1 MSNVR
6 TARVAVIGG
15 GPGGYAAAFAA
26 ADLGLDVVLVSDEPP
41 LGGTCLNRGCIPSKA
56 LLHVAKVIRD
66 ARQARTFGVTFSEP
80 SVDLAAL
87 RAHVSQVVSRMAGG
101 LSHLAAQRGVEVV
114 HGRARFTNS
123 RELEIL
129 RPGGE
134 RELLRFQ
141 EAVVATG
148 SRPAELVEVPAGSPR
163 VMDSTRALALEE
175 VPKRLLVVGGG
186 YIGLE
191 LATVYAAL
199 GSRVSVV
206 EMADTL
212 LPGFDRDLV
221 RPLMARLKR
230 ELHQVL
236 LKTRVTSVEDDGEA
250 VRVRFAGE
258 HAPQDEEVFDRV
270 LVAVGRRPNTEGL
283 GLENTGVRVDPAGFI
298 QVDAQRRTADPAVF
312 AVGDVAGPP
321 MLAHKAA
328 HEGKLVA
335 EVLAGRSVAF
345 DARAIPAVVYTD
357 PEIAACGL
365 SEEQAKAEGRNVKV
379 VRFPWAASGRAA
391 ASGLSEGMTKLI
403 VDADSEVV
411 LGVGIVGS
419 GASELIAEGALAVEM
434 GATAEDLRLTV
445 HPHPTLSETVMEAAE
460 AFYGMATHIYRK
472 S

>member
-87 RAHVSQVVSRMAGG
+87 RAHVGQVVSRMAGG

-148 SRPAELVEVPAGSPR
+148 SRPAELVEVPAGSPPGDGLHEGAGAGR
-163 VMDSTRALALEE
+163 GSQEAS
-175 VPKRLLVVGGG
+175 GSSGG

-328 HEGKLVA
+328 DEGKLVA

>member
-1 MSNVR
+1 
-6 TARVAVIGG
+6 
-15 GPGGYAAAFAA
+15 
-26 ADLGLDVVLVSDEPP
+26 
-41 LGGTCLNRGCIPSKA
+41 
-56 LLHVAKVIRD
+56 
-66 ARQARTFGVTFSEP
+66 
-80 SVDLAAL
+80 
-87 RAHVSQVVSRMAGG
+87 
-101 LSHLAAQRGVEVV
+101 
-114 HGRARFTNS
+114 
-123 RELEIL
+123 
-129 RPGGE
+129 
-134 RELLRFQ
+134 
-141 EAVVATG
+141 
-148 SRPAELVEVPAGSPR
+148 
-163 VMDSTRALALEE
+163 
-175 VPKRLLVVGGG
+175 
-186 YIGLE
+186 
-191 LATVYAAL
+191 
-199 GSRVSVV
+199 
-206 EMADTL
+206 
-212 LPGFDRDLV
+212 
-221 RPLMARLKR
+221 
-230 ELHQVL
+230 
-236 LKTRVTSVEDDGEA
+236 
-250 VRVRFAGE
+250 
-258 HAPQDEEVFDRV
+258 
-270 LVAVGRRPNTEGL
+270 
-283 GLENTGVRVDPAGFI
+283 
-298 QVDAQRRTADPAVF
+298 
-312 AVGDVAGPP
+312 